1 ITPHSVLFF
10 TDKHPREFKEE
21 KSEQIEFCILPEPI
35 KSKEEYSEFI
45 ITQLWRYVTTSH
57 VLIIQHDGYVLDGS
71 IWSDAFLEYDYIG
84 APWLHQDGRNVGNG
98 GFSLRSKR
106 LMHIMASDD
115 FIQARHPE
123 DEVIG
128 RLYRGYLEG
137 KYKIQFAPEEVAHR
151 FSYEL

>member
-1 ITPHSVLFF
+1 MINIPNLTIAIVDCHKHDKALTAIMNSLEHITPHSVLFF

-84 APWLHQDGRNVGNG
+84 A
-98 GFSLRSKR
+98 
-106 LMHIMASDD
+106 
-115 FIQARHPE
+115 
-123 DEVIG
+123 
-128 RLYRGYLEG
+128 
-137 KYKIQFAPEEVAHR
+137 
-151 FSYEL
+151 